1 VSRPGQPPFW
11 TELARAVEG
20 VPGAMLERC
29 SGFARVTVALDAIP
43 HGLSERTAALLAA
56 FPESAGRRTV
66 RVDVRN
72 RHWAA
77 MVLELMEALAA
88 DERARG

>member
-1 VSRPGQPPFW
+1 MSPPGLPPFW
-11 TELARAVEG
+11 PELANAVG
-20 VPGAMLERC
+20 CVPEAALEC
-29 SGFARVTVALDAIP
+29 CQGFARVTVALDATP

-77 MVLELMEALAA
+77 MVLELLEALAA
-88 DERARG
+88 DGRASL